1 MPTKRLSMRHLREIL
16 RLRLHGGL
24 SVRQIHSSLRVSV
37 GGVQKVIKKAQE
49 QSLDWDSVN
58 QLNDR
63 QLASLFYPQAD
74 TRAAPCHELPD
85 SCGRNTPSSSLTA
98 AIAILSS
105 VFCTNSGWPSNGA
118 PCARSIKPAISCLST
133 MLGKPYPSYGLI
145 PAKSALPRSSSPCW
159 ARLITRSVKPP
170 GHSSCPTGWKAM
182 PEP

>member
-85 SCGRNTPSSSLTA
+85 WVTVHQELKRKGNQ
-98 AIAILSS
+98 
-105 VFCTNSGWPSNGA
+105 
-118 PCARSIKPAISCLST
+118 
-133 MLGKPYPSYGLI
+133 
-145 PAKSALPRSSSPCW
+145 
-159 ARLITRSVKPP
+159 ITLVGGIHRAVP
-170 GHSSCPTGWKAM
+170 
-182 PEP
+182 